1 MTPTTSNQNGAGR
14 PEAER
19 PEASRAGVTRP
30 ETAQPEVTQPEV
42 TRGGAVVADG
52 IVIVDK
58 PAGLTSH
65 TVVAR
70 IRKLAGTRKV
80 GHAGTLDPMAT
91 GVLVV
96 GLNRATRLLG
106 HLQLADKSYDATILL
121 GATTS
126 TDDAEGEILD
136 MAPADAIAGI
146 TAEAIE
152 AAIAGFRGEISQVPS
167 KVSAIK
173 VDGRRAYERVRAGEE
188 VALKA
193 RSVTVSRYDITDVRP
208 RPAVGVQPDAPR
220 SDASSDYAASD
231 ASSDS
236 AGSDASSDSTGS
248 DARPGFSSTELD
260 AQPGTTPADAPPDSA
275 GPDAR
280 RGFAGIEVDISVDCS
295 SGTYIRALARDLG
308 AELGVGGHLTMLRR
322 TRVGTFDIKSAHTL
336 EELADDFTWL
346 PIADVAADTFP
357 RYDADAD
364 QSAAIRTGRP
374 LPGLKL
380 PAGQTAMFAPDGT
393 FLALYEPHGPLA
405 KPTAVFVT

>member
-1 MTPTTSNQNGAGR
+1 MTPTTSDAVDVTVDSV
-14 PEAER
+14 AFD
-19 PEASRAGVTRP
+19 AST
-30 ETAQPEVTQPEV
+30 
-42 TRGGAVVADG
+42 ADG

-70 IRKLAGTRKV
+70 VRRLAGTRKV

-121 GATTS
+121 GATSS
-126 TDDAEGEILD
+126 TDDAEGEIEPT
-136 MAPADAIAGI
+136 ASPAALAEV

-152 AAIAGFRGEISQVPS
+152 TAVAAYRGPISQIPS

-173 VDGRRAYERVRAGEE
+173 VDGKRAYERVRAGEE
-188 VALKA
+188 VTLKA
-193 RSVTVSRYDITDVRP
+193 RNVTISRYDVLDVR
-208 RPAVGVQPDAPR
+208 AVDG
-220 SDASSDYAASD
+220 
-231 ASSDS
+231 
-236 AGSDASSDSTGS
+236 
-248 DARPGFSSTELD
+248 
-260 AQPGTTPADAPPDSA
+260 
-275 GPDAR
+275 
-280 RGFAGIEVDISVDCS
+280 GIEVDISVDCS

-308 AELGVGGHLTMLRR
+308 ADLEVGGHLTALRR
-322 TRVGTFDIKSAHTL
+322 TRVGAFDISSAHTL
-336 EELADDFTWL
+336 ESLGESFVML

-357 RYDADAD
+357 RFDADED
-364 QSAAIRTGRP
+364 QATAIRTGRP

-380 PAGQTAMFAPDGT
+380 TPDQQTAMFAPDGT

-405 KPTAVFVT
+405 KPTAVFVS